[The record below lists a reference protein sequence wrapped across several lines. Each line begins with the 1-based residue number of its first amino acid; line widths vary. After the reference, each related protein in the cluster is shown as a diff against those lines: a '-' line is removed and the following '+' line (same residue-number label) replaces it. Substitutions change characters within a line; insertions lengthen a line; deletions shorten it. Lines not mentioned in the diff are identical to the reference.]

1 MIKQFIFSLL
11 MLFISHG
18 VFSQSSGTFT
28 GDEIARIKFSV
39 HLITYD
45 TVGTFDNAAGE
56 AYYTLVITSFKE
68 NLSIPQFTLS
78 SLTLNDKTKTDRFI
92 QLLNQIKQNPPTWDD
107 LLTRQT
113 QYLIW
118 LDKISHRKS
127 KYKTE

>member
-1 MIKQFIFSLL
+1 MKKQLIFSLL
-11 MLFISHG
+11 MLVISNG
-18 VFSQSSGTFT
+18 VFAQSSGTFT

-56 AYYTLVITSFKE
+56 AYYTLVIASFKE

-78 SLTLNDKTKTDRFI
+78 SLTLNDKAKTDKLI
-92 QLLNQIKQNPPTWDD
+92 QQLNQVKQNLPTWNE
-107 LLTRQT
+107 LFTRQT
-113 QYLIW
+113 QYLLW

>member
-11 MLFISHG
+11 MLFISNG
-18 VFSQSSGTFT
+18 IFSQSSGTFT
-28 GDEIARIKFSV
+28 EDEKVRIKLAV
-39 HLITYD
+39 HFITYD

-78 SLTLNDKTKTDRFI
+78 SMTPNDKTKTDRFI

-113 QYLIW
+113 QYLLW